1 MEGMLFE
8 VRGYIDAWKEDNP
21 NSVVII
27 TGGGGKYLRD
37 KLNRVAVFEEQLVMI
52 GLNRILEYQ
61 KTVNNDRNMD

>member
-1 MEGMLFE
+1 MLFE